1 MSVLVNYVAVIFI
14 WSTTP
19 LAIKLSNSSAS
30 PFAAVM
36 LRMLIAFFLASA
48 CIALWHKQAVLKKD
62 NWKMYSVAA
71 LSIFPNMPLVYL
83 ASNYMPSGLIAVLFA
98 LTPLTSG
105 LIASCVLKEKVFNRT
120 RLLALSLAIAGLW
133 VIYMDQIKHSEVIL
147 TGLVLM
153 FCSNLLFLISQIG
166 VKHLQKTHNI
176 GAFEQTFG
184 ALAFSLP
191 GLMIIWWVCDGVIP
205 TLTETSGYAIVYL
218 AVVGS
223 LVGFA
228 AYFSVLSQLPV
239 LVVSVIPLM
248 TPALALWLGALLL
261 NEPLSL
267 PLLIGTAMIVLALA
281 LYDGVLSALL
291 AARTSL
297 KSLS

>member
-1 MSVLVNYVAVIFI
+1 M
-14 WSTTP
+14 
-19 LAIKLSNSSAS
+19 
-30 PFAAVM
+30 
-36 LRMLIAFFLASA
+36 
-48 CIALWHKQAVLKKD
+48 
-62 NWKMYSVAA
+62 
-71 LSIFPNMPLVYL
+71 
-83 ASNYMPSGLIAVLFA
+83 
-98 LTPLTSG
+98 
-105 LIASCVLKEKVFNRT
+105 
-120 RLLALSLAIAGLW
+120 
-133 VIYMDQIKHSEVIL
+133 
-147 TGLVLM
+147 
-153 FCSNLLFLISQIG
+153 IS
-166 VKHLQKTHNI
+166 
-176 GAFEQTFG
+176 
-184 ALAFSLP
+184 
-191 GLMIIWWVCDGVIP
+191 WWVCDGVIP

-267 PLLIGTAMIVLALA
+267 PLFIGTAMIVLALA